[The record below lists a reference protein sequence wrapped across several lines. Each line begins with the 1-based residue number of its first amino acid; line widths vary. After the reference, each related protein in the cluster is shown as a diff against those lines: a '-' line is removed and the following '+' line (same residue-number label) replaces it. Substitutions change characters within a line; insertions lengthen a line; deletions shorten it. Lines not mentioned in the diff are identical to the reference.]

1 MSKVF
6 VFDTNHQPLA
16 LCSQRRAKKLLRAS
30 KAAVLRLFP
39 FTIILNRA
47 VSNPTLPALRL
58 KIDPGSKKTGI
69 AIVNDHT
76 GEVVW
81 AAELEHRGDKIKASL
96 DSRRA
101 IRRSRRNRKTRYRK
115 PRFNNRTRKAGWLPP
130 SIESRICNVI
140 TWVKR
145 LTRLCPIIAISQ
157 ELVKFDT
164 QLLENPEI
172 SGLAYQQG
180 TLAGYEVREF
190 ILEKYGRK
198 CVYCGKRDTILE
210 IEHIV
215 PRSRGGSDRITNLT
229 LACHSCNQKKGN
241 RTAEEFGYPQVQAQ
255 AKAPLKDAAAVNA
268 SRWELY
274 RRLQATGLP
283 IETGTGGRTKFN
295 RTQQGL
301 PKQHWADAACV
312 GASTP
317 EKLIIAGVQPLE
329 IKAIG
334 HGSRQMCLVNKFGFP
349 RTSAKAGKR
358 FFSLQS
364 GDIVKA
370 TITAGK
376 KAGTYIGKVAVR
388 ARGYFNI
395 TTNKLIVNDINH
407 KHCQRLH
414 ACDGYSYS

>member
-1 MSKVF
+1 MQKVL
-6 VFDTNHQPLA
+6 VLNTNGEA
-16 LCSQRRAKKLLRAS
+16 LTPCHPAKARKLLRQG
-30 KAAVLRLFP
+30 KAAILRRYP
-39 FTIILNRA
+39 FTILLKQEVEDLSIQ
-47 VSNPTLPALRL
+47 PLRL

-69 AIVNDHT
+69 ALVNDHT
-76 GEVVW
+76 GAVVW

-101 IRRSRRNRKTRYRK
+101 IRRSRRNRKTRYRE

-145 LTRLCPIIAISQ
+145 LTRLCPIAAISQ

-180 TLAGYEVREF
+180 ELSGYEIKEYL
-190 ILEKYGRK
+190 LEKFGHK
-198 CVYCGKRDTILE
+198 CVYCQAKNRPLE
-210 IEHIV
+210 LEHIIA
-215 PRSRGGSDRITNLT
+215 RSRGGSNRVSNLT

-241 RTAEEFGYPQVQAQ
+241 LTAAEFGYPQVQAQ
-255 AKAPLKDAAAVNA
+255 AKVPLKDAAAVNA

-301 PKQHWADAACV
+301 PKQHWLDAACV

-317 EKLIIAGVQPLE
+317 ERLIVAGLEPLQ
-329 IKAIG
+329 IKATG
-334 HGSRQMCLVNKFGFP
+334 HGNRQMCRVDRFGFP
-349 RTSAKAGKR
+349 RTSAKASKKV
-358 FFSLQS
+358 FDYQT
-364 GDIVKA
+364 GDIIKA
-370 TITAGK
+370 IVTSGK
-376 KAGTYIGKVAVR
+376 KIGSYLGKVAVR
-388 ARGYFNI
+388 ASGCFNV
-395 TTNKLIVNDINH
+395 TTKDRTIQGISYRYCKLV
-407 KHCQRLH
+407 Q
-414 ACDGYSYS
+414 ACDGYCY

>member
-6 VFDTNHQPLA
+6 VLDTNHQPLA
-16 LCSQRRAKKLLRAS
+16 LCSQRRAKQLLRAG

-39 FTIILNRA
+39 FTIILKRV
-47 VSNPTLPALRL
+47 VSSPTLPALRL

-115 PRFNNRTRKAGWLPP
+115 PRFDNRTRKAGWLPP

-145 LTRLCPIIAISQ
+145 LTRLCPITAISQ

-172 SGLAYQQG
+172 SGIAYQQG
-180 TLAGYEVREF
+180 ELAGYEIREY
-190 ILEKYGRK
+190 ILEKFGHK
-198 CVYCGKRDTILE
+198 CVYCQAKDRPLE
-210 IEHIV
+210 LEHII
-215 PRSRGGSDRITNLT
+215 PRSRGGSNRVSNLT
-229 LACHSCNQKKGN
+229 LACHTCNQKKAN
-241 RTAEEFGYPQVQAQ
+241 LTAAEFGYPQVQAQ

-274 RRLQATGLP
+274 RRLQATGLL
-283 IETGTGGRTKFN
+283 IETATGGRTKFN
-295 RTQQGL
+295 RSQQGL
-301 PKQHWADAACV
+301 TKTHWTDAACV

-329 IKAIG
+329 IKATG
-334 HGSRQMCLVNKFGFP
+334 HGSRQMCRVDKVGFP

-358 FFSLQS
+358 WFGFQT
-364 GDIVKA
+364 GDIIKA
-370 TITAGK
+370 VVSAGK
-376 KAGTYIGKVAVR
+376 KIGRYVGKVAVR
-388 ARGYFNI
+388 ASGSFNI
-395 TTNKLIVNDINH
+395 TTKQQTIQGISYRYCKLI
-407 KHCQRLH
+407 Q
-414 ACDGYSYS
+414 ACDGYCY